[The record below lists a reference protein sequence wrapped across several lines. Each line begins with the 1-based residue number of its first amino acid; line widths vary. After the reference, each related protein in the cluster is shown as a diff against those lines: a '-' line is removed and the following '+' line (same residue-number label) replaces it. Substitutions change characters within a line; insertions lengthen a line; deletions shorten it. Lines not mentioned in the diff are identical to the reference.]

1 MFDGLIGLAI
11 KVEGET
17 ICPCLMLLSKVEGE
31 KICPCLMVWLK
42 KFRVKRFVCCCL
54 FGE

>member
-1 MFDGLIGLAI
+1 MFDGLAK

-31 KICPCLMVWLK
+31 TICPCLMVWLK
-42 KFRVKRFVCCCL
+42 KLRVKRFVRV
-54 FGE
+54 